1 MTMPTD
7 SVVRNIT
14 TSADGYA
21 AASPDR
27 VRS

>member
-7 SVVRNIT
+7 SVVWNIT
-14 TSADGYA
+14 TSADGYG